1 MHSQAIREMQIV
13 ASSFFFVSFRVFQRT
28 GRVVLSIHIGFYLLF

>member
-1 MHSQAIREMQIV
+1 MQIV
-13 ASSFFFVSFRVFQRT
+13 DSSFFFVSFRVFQRT

>member
-1 MHSQAIREMQIV
+1 MQIV
-13 ASSFFFVSFRVFQRT
+13 ACSFLFVSFRMFQRT